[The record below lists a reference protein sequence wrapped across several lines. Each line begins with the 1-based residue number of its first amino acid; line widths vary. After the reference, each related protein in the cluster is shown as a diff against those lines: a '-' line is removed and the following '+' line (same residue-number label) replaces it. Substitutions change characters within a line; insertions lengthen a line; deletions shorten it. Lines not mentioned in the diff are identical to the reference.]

1 MYSCYITTKFANENI
16 IWSEIPKLEIPT
28 HQNPDTQNPE
38 IQNPDKF
45 KIPTG
50 SKSRNYILL
59 YITNFCI
66 TNFSLLRITS
76 GPKISLT
83 KIAKYTEFL

>member
-1 MYSCYITTKFANENI
+1 MPLEQKFRVYKKIFLVELIENSI
-16 IWSEIPKLEIPT
+16 DFALYRIKGAV
-28 HQNPDTQNPE
+28 QNPETQNPE

-59 YITNFCI
+59 YTVLIQLTNTGKFFCGV
-66 TNFSLLRITS
+66 TL
-76 GPKISLT
+76 
-83 KIAKYTEFL
+83 